1 MSTSDP
7 SVQPEDQLFDGLV
20 DGEPYPPP
28 HHVLRQ
34 LPVEIETMAERCDH
48 AWLRVDAS
56 DPLAYV
62 SDLVVTVDV
71 LGGFLVGPLVD
82 PDWMATADLSLH
94 LGTPPVSGTVLVA
107 AEALRLGRTSVVV
120 SVELF
125 DGDLDGPGCGQ
136 GVLAFT
142 RLPRRTEN
150 LHLLRPEP
158 GTRTELGGPEVV
170 PGSVVRGL
178 PVEVVDAA
186 AGHLTVPVEPWGRN
200 SFGAMNG
207 GVVAAFA
214 ARAGVEMATAVQG
227 QPQVVTDLVVH
238 YMAPASAGPLTTTGT
253 TVRADAHGTAVRI
266 DLLDTGQPG
275 DDGAPRPVVLA
286 HISTAPST

>member
-1 MSTSDP
+1 VSEGEP
-7 SVQPEDQLFDGLV
+7 RVQSEDQLFDGLV

-34 LPVEIETMAERCDH
+34 LPVEIETVAARADH
-48 AWLRVDAS
+48 ARLRVDPA
-56 DPLAYV
+56 DHLGYA

-94 LGTPPVSGTVLVA
+94 LGAPPTSGTVLVV

-120 SVELF
+120 NVELL
-125 DGDLDGPGCGQ
+125 DGDRDGPGCGQ

-142 RLPRRTEN
+142 RLPRRAEN
-150 LHLLRPEP
+150 LHLVRPAP
-158 GTRTELGGPEVV
+158 GTTTELGGAGSV
-170 PGSVVRGL
+170 PGSVLGGL

-186 AGHLTVPVEPWGRN
+186 SGRLTVPVEPWSRN

-214 ARAGVEMATAVQG
+214 ARAGAEMASAVQG
-227 QPQVVTDLVVH
+227 R
-238 YMAPASAGPLTTTGT
+238 AAGRDRPGGALHGARCGGPVDHGGHPRAGRR
-253 TVRADAHGTAVRI
+253 VRHGGAAR
-266 DLLDTGQPG
+266 PG
-275 DDGAPRPVVLA
+275 RHRSPR
-286 HISTAPST
+286 

>member
-1 MSTSDP
+1 M
-7 SVQPEDQLFDGLV
+7 
-20 DGEPYPPP
+20 
-28 HHVLRQ
+28 LRQ
-34 LPVEIETMAERCDH
+34 LPVEIETVAERRDH
-48 AWLRVDAS
+48 AWLRVDPS

-94 LGTPPVSGTVLVA
+94 LGAPPAGDSVLVA

-120 SVELF
+120 SIELY
-125 DGDLDGPGCGQ
+125 DGDVDGPGCGQ

-142 RLPRRTEN
+142 RLPRRVEN

-158 GTRTELGGPEVV
+158 GTRTELGGAESV
-170 PGSVVRGL
+170 PGSVLRGL

-186 AGHLTVPVEPWGRN
+186 SGHLSVPVEPWARN

-214 ARAGVEMATAVQG
+214 ARAGVEMAVAEQG
-227 QPQVVTDLVVH
+227 RPQVVTDVVVH
-238 YMAPASAGPLTTTGT
+238 YMAPATSGPLTTSGT
-253 TVRADAHGTAVRI
+253 LVRAGAHGTAARI
-266 DLLDTGQPG
+266 DMVDTGRPG

-286 HISTAPST
+286 HVSTAPPT

>member
-1 MSTSDP
+1 VTTKHP
-7 SVQPEDQLFDGLV
+7 HQPEDSLFDGLV

-34 LPVEIETMAERCDH
+34 LPAEIETVAERRDH
-48 AWLRVDAS
+48 AWLRVDPS
-56 DPLAYV
+56 DPTSYV

-71 LGGFLVGPLVD
+71 LGGFLIGPLVD

-94 LGTPPVSGTVLVA
+94 LGAAPRSGTVLVA

-120 SVELF
+120 GVELY

-142 RLPRRTEN
+142 RLPRRAEN

-158 GTRTELGGPEVV
+158 GTRTDLGGPEAV

-186 AGHLTVPVEPWGRN
+186 SGRVVVPVEPWARN

-207 GVVAAFA
+207 GVVAALA
-214 ARAGVEMATAVQG
+214 ARAGAEMASAVQR
-227 QPQVVTDLVVH
+227 QAQVVTDVVVH
-238 YMAPASAGPLTTTGT
+238 YMAPAAVGPLTTAGT
-253 TVRADAHGTAVRI
+253 LVRAGTNATAVRI
-266 DLLDTGQPG
+266 DMFDTGRHG

-286 HISTAPST
+286 HVATAQP

>member
-1 MSTSDP
+1 MTTGHP
-7 SVQPEDQLFDGLV
+7 HQPEDALFDGLV
-20 DGEPYPPP
+20 DGEPYPPA

-34 LPVEIETMAERCDH
+34 LPVEIETVAERRDH
-48 AWLRVDAS
+48 AWLRVDPS

-94 LGTPPVSGTVLVA
+94 LGAPPASGTVLVA

-120 SVELF
+120 TVELY
-125 DGDLDGPGCGQ
+125 DGGLDGPGCGQ

-142 RLPRRTEN
+142 RLPRRAEN

-158 GTRTELGGPEVV
+158 GTRTELGGQEAV

-178 PVEVVDAA
+178 AVEVVDAA
-186 AGHLTVPVEPWGRN
+186 SGQLAVPVEPWGRN

-207 GVVAAFA
+207 GVVAAVA
-214 ARAGVEMATAVQG
+214 ARAGAEMAGAAQG
-227 QPQVVTDLVVH
+227 RPQVVTDVVVH
-238 YMAPASAGPLTTTGT
+238 YLAPAASGPLTTSGT
-253 TVRADAHGTAVRI
+253 LVRSDLHGTAVRVDI
-266 DLLDTGQPG
+266 VDFGRAG

-286 HISTAPST
+286 HVGTAPPT